1 MFQGFRFCYP
11 YSPCKD
17 KAFNWLRGFFNL
29 SCVAVKIMVNK
40 PNLVLN
46 RNVSCFNVVFR
57 NRRILNAS

>member
-1 MFQGFRFCYP
+1 MFRDFNSVIPTLVVRIKP
-11 YSPCKD
+11 YVT
-17 KAFNWLRGFFNL
+17 GFFNPL
-29 SCVAVKIMVNK
+29 CVAVKIMINK